1 MGTRG
6 AYGFRI
12 DGVDKVTYNHFDS
25 YPSGLG
31 KAIVKFC
38 VETKAIDLKPFA
50 RGIRMVDRHDW
61 DDKPTPEEVKR
72 YSEFFDG
79 EVGSQREDDWYCLLR
94 ESQGDLRPYL
104 NGLDV
109 MIDSKGFLKDSL
121 FCEWA
126 YIINL
131 DDGVLEIYEGFN
143 KQAGGAGRY
152 AGGEPDDGYYGV
164 KLVKTVPLNEVETFD
179 MNSVEKI

>member
-12 DGVDKVTYNHFDS
+12 DGVDKVTYNHSDS

-31 KAIVKFC
+31 KDIADFC
-38 VETKAIDLKPFA
+38 VETKGIDLKPFA
-50 RGIRMVDRHDW
+50 RGIRMVNEVTP
-61 DDKPTPEEVKR
+61 PTPDEIRK
-72 YSEFFDG
+72 YHEFLNDQVG
-79 EVGSQREDDWYCLLR
+79 ECTDKDWYCLLR
-94 ESQGDLRPYL
+94 QTQGDLQPYL
-104 NGLDV
+104 DGLDV

-152 AGGEPDDGYYGV
+152 AGGEPDNGYYGV
-164 KLVKTVPLNEVETFD
+164 KLLYTWPLAEIEKLD
-179 MNSVEKI
+179 MNVMEKI